1 MNEGIRRLLQRIEEE
16 QLRRRLKEVN
26 TTEKELQAIKRALY
40 QCSGLKTIR

>member
-16 QLRRRLKEVN
+16 QLRRELKKVN